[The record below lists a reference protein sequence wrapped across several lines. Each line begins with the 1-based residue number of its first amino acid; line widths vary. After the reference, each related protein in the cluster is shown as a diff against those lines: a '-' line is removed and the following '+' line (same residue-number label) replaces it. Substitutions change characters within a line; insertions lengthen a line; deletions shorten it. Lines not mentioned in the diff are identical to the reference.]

1 MTLKELSQLYHLRL
15 EIAEDRSRLA
25 LLRSKAYTASSPNV
39 SGAPGGKGGDRVSR
53 YGTEIA
59 QIEKLIEDKLA
70 RCLAEQYRLEEY
82 ISTIPD
88 SLTRQIFTHRFI
100 GHLSWAAVAMRVG
113 GGSTADGVKK
123 ICYRYIENSEQK

>member
-1 MTLKELSQLYHLRL
+1 MTLNELSQLYFLER
-15 EIAEDRSRLA
+15 EIADDRKRLA
-25 LLRSKAYTASSPNV
+25 LLRSKAYAASSPSV

-53 YGTEIA
+53 YAVEIA
-59 QIEKLIEDKLA
+59 QIEKLIEGKLA

-88 SLTRQIFTHRFI
+88 SLTRQIFTHRFS
-100 GHLSWAAVAMRVG
+100 GHLSWAAVAMRIG
-113 GGSTADGVKK
+113 GGISADGVKK

>member
-39 SGAPGGKGGDRVSR
+39 SGTPGGKGGDRVSR

-59 QIEKLIEDKLA
+59 QIEKLIESKIA
-70 RCLAEQYRLEEY
+70 RCEKEQIKLETY
-82 ISTIPD
+82 IAQISD
-88 SLTRQIFTHRFI
+88 SLTRRIFTHRFI
-100 GHLSWAAVAMRVG
+100 EHLSWVAVAMRIG
-113 GGSTADGVKK
+113 GGISADGVKK